1 MWGLCWRR
9 RRPVWFAEVDESL
22 QLRVLLCGF
31 QYTCGAACGKAG
43 GHVMFGQSRSDTVNF
58 LATTTASSVDWQ
70 PRKPHDVPR
79 QIIKHLGWCD
89 VKASYEYLTVR
100 FSVLSWDQRTAAAL
114 QAFSVSSRR
123 AAFLNAIFEIS
134 FEVGDASSVDFP
146 AEIITLP

>member
-1 MWGLCWRR
+1 M
-9 RRPVWFAEVDESL
+9 
-22 QLRVLLCGF
+22 
-31 QYTCGAACGKAG
+31 
-43 GHVMFGQSRSDTVNF
+43 
-58 LATTTASSVDWQ
+58 
-70 PRKPHDVPR
+70 
-79 QIIKHLGWCD
+79 
-89 VKASYEYLTVR
+89 KASYEYLTVR